1 MKQHVQ
7 SFDAIGLRV
16 KLNTPPFFFEHGL
29 QLSQPSE
36 MRLQIADRGFALP
49 AYIAGR
55 ASAVSTSL
63 FQDYCIGVEI
73 TGFDYTTAETETS
86 VQVNKLNLLV
96 KLELHQVCPSANQ
109 NNNLKVIAS

>member
-1 MKQHVQ
+1 M
-7 SFDAIGLRV
+7 
-16 KLNTPPFFFEHGL
+16 
-29 QLSQPSE
+29 
-36 MRLQIADRGFALP
+36 
-49 AYIAGR
+49 
-55 ASAVSTSL
+55 
-63 FQDYCIGVEI
+63 